1 VDSRNRASWN
11 AASDAYQADHGR
23 VLEQTA
29 LAWGVW
35 RLPERDLRVLGDLQ
49 GRDVL
54 ELGCGAAQ
62 WTRALAGVG
71 ARAVGVDLS
80 ERQLWHARRLAQND
94 GNTVRLVQ
102 GTAERLPFLDG
113 TFDVAFCDHGAMVFA
128 RPTLTVPEAAR
139 VLRKGGLLAF
149 CMSSPLRHLCVDAD
163 GVVSD
168 RLLAS
173 YFTLDAIEDGHTV
186 EYQLPYG
193 AWVRLFRQ
201 HGLSVDDLLELR
213 PPAGATT
220 TYPGYA
226 PLEWARRW
234 PAEQIWRVR
243 KT

>member
-1 VDSRNRASWN
+1 
-11 AASDAYQADHGR
+11 
-23 VLEQTA
+23 
-29 LAWGVW
+29 
-35 RLPERDLRVLGDLQ
+35 
-49 GRDVL
+49 
-54 ELGCGAAQ
+54 
-62 WTRALAGVG
+62 
-71 ARAVGVDLS
+71 
-80 ERQLWHARRLAQND
+80 
-94 GNTVRLVQ
+94 
-102 GTAERLPFLDG
+102 
-113 TFDVAFCDHGAMVFA
+113 
-128 RPTLTVPEAAR
+128 
-139 VLRKGGLLAF
+139 
-149 CMSSPLRHLCVDAD
+149 MSSPLRHLCVDAD

-173 YFTLDAIEDGHTV
+173 YFTLDSIEDGQTV

-220 TYPGYA
+220 TYAGYA